1 MRKAFAETLIHL
13 ASENPRVIFLTG
25 DLGFQI
31 FDSFRERFGPRYVNV
46 GVAEAQMVCA
56 AAGLA
61 MEGWRPITYSIASF
75 MTTRAFEQ
83 IRVSVCYPQLPV
95 VIIGAGGG
103 YGYASSGVTHHA
115 ADDLALMS
123 VLPGMTVIAPGDPN
137 EVAELLSQAMQL
149 PGPAYFRIMGV
160 GEPRLDT
167 DAPVILGRARELRK
181 GDRIAILCTGDMSSI
196 VMKAVD
202 TLKPENIFPAVYN
215 IHTLKPLDT
224 AALDQIAEMVEVIIV
239 VEEHVPLGG
248 LGTAVSA
255 WKVRNERKT
264 PVVRLGPPD
273 ALVMGNPA
281 RAELQQ
287 RLGYDAMAIADACRG
302 AWKGASQ
309 MIRMLENDTLPWEK
323 RHQERL
329 IFRP

>member
-1 MRKAFAETLIHL
+1 MRRAFAETLIRL
-13 ASENPRVIFLTG
+13 ASETPRIIFLTG

-61 MEGWRPITYSIASF
+61 LEGWRPITYSIASF
-75 MTTRAFEQ
+75 MTARAFEQ
-83 IRVSVCYPQLPV
+83 IRVNVCYPRLPV
-95 VIIGAGGG
+95 VIVGAGGG

-137 EVAELLSQAMQL
+137 EVAQLLPQAMQL
-149 PGPAYFRIMGV
+149 PGPAYFRIMGG

-167 DAPVILGRARELRK
+167 DTPILLGRARELRK

-196 VMKAVD
+196 VMKALE
-202 TLKPENIFPAVYN
+202 TLKPEKIFPAVYH
-215 IHTLKPLDT
+215 IHTVKPLDT
-224 AALDQIAEMVEVIIV
+224 AGLDQIAERVEMIIV

-248 LGTAVSA
+248 LGAAVSA
-255 WKVRNERKT
+255 WKVRNEKKT
-264 PVVRLGPPD
+264 RIARLGPPD
-273 ALVMGNPA
+273 ALAMGNPK
-281 RAELQQ
+281 RTELQQ
-287 RLGYDAMAIADACRG
+287 RWHYDALAIADACRG

-309 MIRMLENDTLPWEK
+309 MVSLEE
-323 RHQERL
+323 ERWASL
-329 IFRP
+329 GKMKPAGINL

>member
-1 MRKAFAETLIHL
+1 MRRAFAETLNQL
-13 ASENPRVIFLTG
+13 ASENPRIIFLTG
-25 DLGFQI
+25 DLGFQV

-61 MEGWRPITYSIASF
+61 LEGWRPITYSIASF
-75 MTTRAFEQ
+75 MTARAFEQ

-95 VIIGAGGG
+95 LIVGAGGG

-137 EVAELLSQAMQL
+137 EVAQLLPQAMRL

-160 GEPRLDT
+160 GEPWLDT
-167 DAPVILGRARELRK
+167 DAPIILGRARELRK
-181 GDRIAILCTGDMSSI
+181 GDRIAILCTGDISSI

-202 TLKPENIFPAVYN
+202 TLEPEKIFPAVYN
-215 IHTLKPLDT
+215 IHTVKPLDS
-224 AALDQIAEMVEVIIV
+224 AGLDQIAERVEMIIV

-248 LGTAVSA
+248 LGAAVSA
-255 WKVRNERKT
+255 WMARNEKKT
-264 PVVRLGPPD
+264 RLVRLGPPD
-273 ALVMGNPA
+273 ALAMGNP
-281 RAELQQ
+281 RRTELQQ
-287 RLGYDAMAIADACRG
+287 RWHYDAKAIANACRR
-302 AWKGASQ
+302 AWKDSSQ
-309 MIRMLENDTLPWEK
+309 MMGIYEE
-323 RHQERL
+323 RHASL
-329 IFRP
+329 GKTKPTGINL

>member
-1 MRKAFAETLIHL
+1 MRKAFAETLIQL
-13 ASENPRVIFLTG
+13 ASENPRIIFLTG
-25 DLGFQI
+25 DLGFQV
-31 FDSFRERFGPRYVNV
+31 FDSFRERFGPRYINV

-61 MEGWRPITYSIASF
+61 LEGWRPITYSIASF
-75 MTTRAFEQ
+75 MTARAFEQ

-95 VIIGAGGG
+95 VIVGAGGG

-123 VLPGMTVIAPGDPN
+123 ILPGMTVMAPGDPN
-137 EVAELLSQAMQL
+137 EVAQLLPQAMKL

-160 GEPRLDT
+160 GEPWLDT
-167 DAPVILGRARELRK
+167 DAPIILGRARELRK

-202 TLKPENIFPAVYN
+202 SLKPEKIIPAVYN
-215 IHTLKPLDT
+215 IHTVKPLDT
-224 AALDQIAEMVEVIIV
+224 AGLDQIAERVEMIIV

-248 LGTAVSA
+248 LGAAVSA
-255 WKVRNERKT
+255 WKVRNEKKT
-264 PVVRLGPPD
+264 RIVRLGPPD
-273 ALVMGNPA
+273 ALALGNPK
-281 RAELQQ
+281 RTELQQ
-287 RLGYDAMAIADACRG
+287 RLHYDAMAIADACRG

-309 MIRMLENDTLPWEK
+309 MMDLCEE
-323 RHQERL
+323 RHASL
-329 IFRP
+329 GKTKPTAINL